1 MKGHLY
7 KTETNKWL
15 VNYDGKTISLHP
27 EIELQPNPFNNYGEG
42 CDVNFIIVDEFT
54 HPESFSLI
62 GWDGGTPCAL
72 LINDLLE
79 QEINSESILPSIKKL
94 EKENP
99 NDADFGKKVREL
111 LKT

>member
-15 VNYDGKTISLHP
+15 VNYDSKIIALHP

-54 HPESFSLI
+54 HTESFSLI
-62 GWDGGTPCAL
+62 GGGGTPCAL
-72 LINDLLE
+72 LISDLLE
-79 QEINSESILPSIKKL
+79 QEINSESILLSIKKL

-99 NDADFGKKVREL
+99 NDADFGKNVREL